1 MTDWLN
7 IDYRAGPGSIL
18 HEPGGISA
26 GLLLPS
32 TVSHHSLIPER
43 VTARLRSTAVPA
55 RVKRFL
61 KCFPHSVKRACI
73 EGKPNFAAWQHS
85 SQFSLTIWI
94 LLAVIPMGD
103 GNFVAK
109 CTVDPNDRLQSLE
122 HDWLNIRTW
131 RIEGEERKE
140 LEECKNPINISKFTR
155 RTV

>member
-85 SQFSLTIWI
+85 SQLDNMNTTRSDT
-94 LLAVIPMGD
+94 D
-103 GNFVAK
+103 GWWQFCCQVYSRSQRPFAK
-109 CTVDPNDRLQSLE
+109 FGAWLIEYKDMKDR
-122 HDWLNIRTW
+122 R
-131 RIEGEERKE
+131 
-140 LEECKNPINISKFTR
+140 R
-155 RTV
+155 RTQRVRRMQKSH